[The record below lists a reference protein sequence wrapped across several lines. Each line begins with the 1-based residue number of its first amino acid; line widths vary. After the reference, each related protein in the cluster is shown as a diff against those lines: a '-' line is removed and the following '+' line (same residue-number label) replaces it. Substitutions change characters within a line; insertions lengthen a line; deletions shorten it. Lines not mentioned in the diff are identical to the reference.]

1 MAETALTV
9 RGMTCANCV
18 KHVTA
23 ALRAVPGVTAATVTL
38 PDRAIVTHATGTEL
52 AALVAAVAD
61 AGYDAAP
68 AHAAAQNGA

>member
-23 ALRAVPGVTAATVTL
+23 ALRAVPGVTAATVAL
-38 PDRAIVTHATGTEL
+38 PDRATVTHAPGTEL

-68 AHAAAQNGA
+68 VQNGA